1 MKRLTQSPAWQALE
15 EHARRHQRTHLRDLF
30 AEDPDRARRY
40 RAEVAGLY
48 VDYAKQRIDDA
59 VLADLEQLA
68 RDRGVETLRDRMFA
82 GERINMTEN
91 RAVLHVALRNR
102 ANRPIRVD
110 GHDVMPAVNAVLER
124 MRVFADRVHGGDWTG
139 FDGQRIT
146 DVVNIGI
153 GGSDLGPR
161 MVCEA
166 LASHAVSG
174 MSAHFVSNVAPSEL
188 ANLLKGLDPATTL
201 FIVASKT
208 FTTQE
213 TLANARAARCW
224 LVDAAGDEAA
234 VARHFVAVSTNA
246 EAVAGFGIDTDNM
259 FGFWDWVGG
268 RYSLWSAVG
277 LPIILYVGMSNF
289 LKLLEGAHAMD
300 EHFRTAPLA
309 DNLPLRLGL
318 IGIWNN
324 NFLGA
329 ETQAVLPYG
338 TRLRNLPAYL
348 QQASMESNGKHVDVT
363 GQPVG
368 VDTGAVLWGGPGTNG
383 QHAYYQLIHQGT
395 RLIPCDFIASVST
408 HTPLGEQQDMLL
420 ANLLAQS
427 RALML
432 GRSRDE
438 IAAQMRRQGA
448 EESEIARLAPHRE
461 CLGNRPSTTILFP
474 AMTPAAL
481 GALVALYEHRIFVEG
496 AIWGLDSFDQW
507 GVELGKQMA
516 GELLPDVG
524 AVPAPGKYDG
534 STEHLLAFIQ
544 ANHGKQGS

>member
-15 EHARRHQRTHLRDLF
+15 EHARRHQRIHLRDLF
-30 AEDPDRARRY
+30 AQDPDRARRY
-40 RAEVAGLY
+40 RSEVAGLH

-59 VLADLEQLA
+59 VLTDLENLA
-68 RDRGVETLRDRMFA
+68 RDREVETLRDRMFA
-82 GERINMTEN
+82 GERINVTEN

-102 ANRPIRVD
+102 ANRPIRVAGQD
-110 GHDVMPAVNAVLER
+110 IMPAINAVLER
-124 MRVFADRVHGGDWTG
+124 MRVFADRVHSGDWTG

-166 LASHAVSG
+166 LASHAVPG

-188 ANLLKGLDPATTL
+188 ANLLKELDPATTL

-213 TLANARAARCW
+213 TLANARAARRW
-224 LVDAAGDEAA
+224 LLDAAGDEAA

-268 RYSLWSAVG
+268 RYSLWSAIG

-289 LKLLEGAHAMD
+289 LRLLEGAHELD

-309 DNLPLRLGL
+309 DNLPMRLGL

-329 ETQAVLPYG
+329 ETLAVLPYG
-338 TRLRNLPAYL
+338 TRMRSLPAYL

-363 GQPVG
+363 GAVIG

-395 RLIPCDFIASVST
+395 RLIPCDFIASVRT
-408 HTPLGEQQDMLL
+408 HTPLGAQQDMLL

-448 EESEIARLAPHRE
+448 DEEQIARLAPHRE

-474 AMTPAAL
+474 AMTPRAL

-496 AIWGLDSFDQW
+496 AVWGLDSFDQW

-516 GELLPDVG
+516 GELLPDIG
-524 AVPAPGKYDG
+524 AMPAPGKYDG
-534 STEHLLAFIQ
+534 STENLLSFIQ
-544 ANHGKQGS
+544 THHGKCGP